1 MEESIKE
8 MLKAEVNHILDNI
21 KNIRIDKKLSQENM
35 ATEMG
40 CDTSTYSKIEN
51 GKIDLTANR
60 LAQLAHVFSLR
71 MVDIIAWPEVLIN
84 VKERPEHKR
93 VKAILQVELD
103 QEKKDQVIKLVFGE
117 NILEILN
124 R

>member
-1 MEESIKE
+1 MEDSIKQK
-8 MLKAEVNHILDNI
+8 LRAETDHILVNI
-21 KNIRIDKKLSQENM
+21 KNIRIEKKLSQENM

-60 LAQLAHVFSLR
+60 LAQLAHVFELR
-71 MVDIIAWPEVLIN
+71 MVDIIVWPAVLIDA
-84 VKERPEHKR
+84 KERPEHKR